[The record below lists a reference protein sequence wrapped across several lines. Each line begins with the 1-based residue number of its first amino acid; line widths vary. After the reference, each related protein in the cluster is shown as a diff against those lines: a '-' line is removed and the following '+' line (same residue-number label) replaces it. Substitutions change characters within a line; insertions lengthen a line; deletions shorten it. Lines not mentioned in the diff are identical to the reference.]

1 MQRFWLKPGLRHAG
15 DMRNLLVFARFARL
29 KVSDA
34 RLQPR
39 LPQALPRFAATQCA
53 GLNTRS
59 TRIIDTSY
67 FYFGLVLDC
76 IDADLC
82 KYSPLDTHFSAFFE
96 MYKINEIFFL
106 HRSNFKF

>member
-1 MQRFWLKPGLRHAG
+1 MQTFWLKPGLRHAG

-67 FYFGLVLDC
+67 FYFGLVLGC

-82 KYSPLDTHFSAFFE
+82 NKIVYRISYYGKRRAEKKEILIPSPERYF
-96 MYKINEIFFL
+96 
-106 HRSNFKF
+106 